1 LVPQRLW
8 RSSFFQTKRERDLS
22 VRFALLNPSFA
33 IDAARSA
40 SNRSP
45 IRVEAYNAIIAMLAL
60 RYDLLLG
67 ASGRK
72 MVLAPR
78 PGFIPQDGRIVGE
91 AKLPRQSMYLNVDDP
106 FRRKAEAGYYIV
118 DVAVSLRSSAS
129 FSDAELPAIPD
140 SVYESSRTAAIYG
153 RFAECAIE
161 SKDRM
166 VTVDP
171 SYAADALFVLT
182 SSVSQIESSRDRISA
197 RAAARASLADSA
209 NYNVVVAVIAL
220 VAMSLTYVVA
230 GKKDE
235 KKIEA
240 PKPPSPPSP

>member
-1 LVPQRLW
+1 
-8 RSSFFQTKRERDLS
+8 
-22 VRFALLNPSFA
+22 
-33 IDAARSA
+33 
-40 SNRSP
+40 
-45 IRVEAYNAIIAMLAL
+45 
-60 RYDLLLG
+60 
-67 ASGRK
+67 